1 MSYVQ
6 GILNQDL
13 GFIRPKNIV
22 MEGLSKKLDDLGEFR
37 TRFDL
42 TFEYPRLETIA
53 HDDSN
58 GATRISRRIVIKKI
72 QSVPKL
78 KAIDQMYSSEES
90 NEANIAERIR
100 AEGFGQLDSH
110 MIEISVWSVDPND
123 RDNLIDLIK
132 IWMLELNRNVE
143 EDGLPFFYS
152 RGVYSV
158 EEVKINE
165 TLDRQNISS
174 PFHVG
179 ILVFEL
185 LCPFYA
191 IHTETFTRYKF
202 ALISNIVN
210 NDGTGGAD
218 GGGSN
223 SGTIIIDPDKPVP
236 PVTGGG
242 GSVGD
247 NGTIPEVVV
256 IKDTKLESVPGGEA
270 SNGKEKSDTLTIPGP
285 NTEEHSIGGLNI
297 PLGG

>member
-1 MSYVQ
+1 MNYQ
-6 GILNQDL
+6 EGILNQDL

-58 GATRISRRIVIKKI
+58 GTTRISRRIVIKKI
-72 QSVPKL
+72 QSIPKL
-78 KAIDQMYSSEES
+78 KAIDQMYSSAES
-90 NEANIAERIR
+90 NEANIVDRIR
-100 AEGFGQLDSH
+100 AEGFGQVDSH
-110 MIEISVWSVDPND
+110 MIEISVWSPDPND

-152 RGVYSV
+152 RGIYSV

-165 TLDRQNISS
+165 TLDRQNVSS
-174 PFHVG
+174 SFHVG

-191 IHTETFTRYKF
+191 IHTETFERYKF

-210 NDGTGGAD
+210 EDNTGG
-218 GGGSN
+218 GGGGN
-223 SGTIIIDPDKPVP
+223 SGTIIIGPDKPVP
-236 PVTGGG
+236 PVIGGGG
-242 GSVGD
+242 GSSNDG
-247 NGTIPEVVV
+247 GIPEVVV
-256 IKDTKLESVPGGEA
+256 VKDTNISSIPGGSA
-270 SNGKEKSDTLTIPGP
+270 SAGKERSDTLVIPGP
-285 NTEEHSIGGLNI
+285 NTEDVSLGGLNI